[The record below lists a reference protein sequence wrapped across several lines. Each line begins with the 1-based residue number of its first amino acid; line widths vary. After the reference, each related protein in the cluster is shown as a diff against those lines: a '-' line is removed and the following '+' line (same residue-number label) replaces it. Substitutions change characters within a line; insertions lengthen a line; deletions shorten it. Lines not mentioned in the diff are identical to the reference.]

1 MAKVLVVDDEEYIVD
16 LLSLLLEDDGH
27 LPLAAFNG
35 REALE
40 IVRRERPALVIADVM
55 MPLMDGE
62 ELVRAIK
69 DDPALASTPVV
80 LMSALGSLRRDTP
93 ADGFVAKPFDLDL
106 VRRVIQSHLQDGSA
120 RASQWPAGA

>member
-27 LPLAAFNG
+27 EAMRAYNG
-35 REALE
+35 RDALE
-40 IVRRERPALVIADVM
+40 MVTRDHPALVIADVM

-69 DDPALASTPVV
+69 QNPSTAHTPVV
-80 LMSALGSLRRDTP
+80 LMSALGAMRDDSP
-93 ADGFVAKPFDLDL
+93 ADDFVAKPFDLDA
-106 VRRVIQSHLQDGSA
+106 VRRVINKHLRDGGGRS
-120 RASQWPAGA
+120 